1 MDWRTKLLNPNQK
14 ARQDY
19 KSLVTPVYRGSTV
32 VFDEQSL
39 IKDDWKQSENG
50 YSYGLYGKP
59 TALELGDRKSVV

>member
-1 MDWRTKLLNPNQK
+1 MDWRTKLLNPKQK

-50 YSYGLYGKP
+50 YG
-59 TALELGDRKSVV
+59 ELFKR